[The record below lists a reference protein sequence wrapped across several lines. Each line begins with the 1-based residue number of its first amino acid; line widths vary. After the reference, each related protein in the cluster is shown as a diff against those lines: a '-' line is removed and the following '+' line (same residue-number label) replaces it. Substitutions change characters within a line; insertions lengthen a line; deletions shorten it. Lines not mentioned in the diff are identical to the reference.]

1 MATTHL
7 RLIVGGK
14 SHSEPVEKLQGPI
27 TRMGLWEQFKPL
39 SKKHILVLFLPKL
52 LLLASLIYLLSRH

>member
-14 SHSEPVEKLQGPI
+14 SHSESVPEQEGPI
-27 TRMGLWEQFKPL
+27 TRMGLWEKFKPL
-39 SKKHILVLFLPKL
+39 SKKHIAVLFLPKI
-52 LLLASLIYLLSRH
+52 LLLASLLYLLSRH